1 MNRDNTDIVT
11 NKVNPRKGSFTHCTL
26 KDAMNIRQGLRP
38 WTPML
43 RIKNACAWVNL
54 FLSSVFILII
64 IGGAV

>member
-1 MNRDNTDIVT
+1 MNSDNTDIFIYK
-11 NKVNPRKGSFTHCTL
+11 NMPRKGSFTHSTL

-43 RIKNACAWVNL
+43 RIQNAHSFIIL
-54 FLSSVFILII
+54 FLSPFIILIN